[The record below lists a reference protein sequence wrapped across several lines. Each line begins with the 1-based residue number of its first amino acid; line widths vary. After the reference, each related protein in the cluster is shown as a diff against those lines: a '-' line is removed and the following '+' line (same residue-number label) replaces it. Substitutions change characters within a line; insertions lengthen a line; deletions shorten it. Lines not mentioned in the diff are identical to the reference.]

1 LNIRHHPTEVVLAGY
16 ASGALADGPSL
27 TVSAHLDR
35 CPACRARVCLF
46 EQVGGAL
53 LADTPQAEMAPDAL
67 AKAFAR
73 LERPASATRAST
85 PMPAPRHASPL
96 GGIALSA
103 ALARREVGPRRW
115 IGPGI
120 WVAPVQSNA
129 ADGWRTYLLQVPKG
143 VAIPHH
149 GHNGP
154 EFTVVLKGRFVD
166 EGGVYGPGDFAES
179 GEGLEHHPAVEGEE
193 ACVCL
198 ISGHGGVKATG
209 LLRLIQPL
217 IGV

>member
-1 LNIRHHPTEVVLAGY
+1 MSPRHHPTEVVLAGY

-27 TVSAHLDR
+27 TVSAHLDH
-35 CPACRARVCLF
+35 CPACRARVRLF

-53 LADTPQAEMAPDAL
+53 LADVPEVEMAEDAL

-73 LERPASATRAST
+73 LERPAPALRAST
-85 PMPAPRHASPL
+85 PVPLAPKGVKLPS
-96 GGIALSA
+96 
-103 ALARREVGPRRW
+103 ALARRGIGARRW
-115 IGPGI
+115 VSPGI
-120 WVAPVQSNA
+120 WVAPVHSNTP
-129 ADGWRTYLLQVPKG
+129 DGWRTYVLCVPKG

-154 EFTVVLKGRFVD
+154 EFTAVLQGRFVD
-166 EGGVYGPGDFAES
+166 EDGLYGPGDFAES
-179 GEGLEHHPAVEGEE
+179 GQGLEHHPAVDGDE

-198 ISGHGGVKATG
+198 ISGHGGLRATG
-209 LLRLIQPL
+209 ILRLIQPL